1 MTQYKE
7 VIQSPF
13 TFWRCGTGHSHMS
26 LSTLQTFQARY
37 RYSFILL
44 KQLVKTDFKL
54 RYQGSALGYLW
65 SLLRPL
71 AIFLI
76 MYVVFLRF
84 LKFDFQVPHSTVYL
98 LLGIVLWSFFT
109 EVTSNGVS
117 AIVGKGDLLRK
128 INFPKYVIVFAVSF
142 SALIN
147 LALNLLVVAAFMIAD
162 GVKITP
168 SILWVIP
175 LVLELFVLGLAVAFI
190 LSAVFVKLRDVNYIW
205 DVVMQGLFYAIPIF
219 YPLYMVP
226 EKAVKLMLLN
236 PIAQIVQD
244 MRHVIVTPQTT
255 TVGAVWH
262 SGLIRFIPV
271 TIVVMIALFSVY
283 YFRKHSRSFAEEI

>member
-1 MTQYKE
+1 
-7 VIQSPF
+7 
-13 TFWRCGTGHSHMS
+13 MS
-26 LSTLQTFQARY
+26 STTLQKLQARY

-84 LKFDFQVPHSTVYL
+84 LKFDFRVPHSTVYL
-98 LLGIVLWSFFT
+98 LLGIVLWNFFT

-147 LALNLLVVAAFMIAD
+147 LALNLLVVAVFMVAD
-162 GVKITP
+162 GVSITP
-168 SILWVIP
+168 SILWAIP

-190 LSAVFVKLRDVNYIW
+190 LSAVFVKLRDMNYIW

-236 PIAQIVQD
+236 PIAQIIQD
-244 MRHVIVTPQTT
+244 LRHVVVTPQSATI
-255 TVGAVWH
+255 GAVWH
-262 SGLIRFIPV
+262 GSMIRILPV
-271 TIVVMIALFSVY
+271 TFVVLVALFSVY

>member
-1 MTQYKE
+1 
-7 VIQSPF
+7 
-13 TFWRCGTGHSHMS
+13 MS
-26 LSTLQTFQARY
+26 SNTLQKLQSRY

-84 LKFDFQVPHSTVYL
+84 LKFDFHVPHPTIYL

-128 INFPKYVIVFAVSF
+128 INFPKYVIVLAVSV

-147 LALNLLVVAAFMIAD
+147 LALNMLVVGVFMVAD
-162 GVKITP
+162 GVDVTMA
-168 SILWVIP
+168 ILLTIP
-175 LVLELFVLGLAVAFI
+175 LVLELFVLALALAFI
-190 LSAVFVKLRDVNYIW
+190 LSAVFVKLRDMNYIW
-205 DVVMQGLFYAIPIF
+205 EVVMQGVFYAIPIF

-236 PIAQIVQD
+236 PVAQIIQD
-244 MRHVIVTPQTT
+244 MRHVMVSPQATT
-255 TVGAVWH
+255 LGMVWQN
-262 SGLIRFIPV
+262 SYIRAIPV
-271 TIVVMIALFSVY
+271 VAVVLIGLFSVY

>member
-1 MTQYKE
+1 M
-7 VIQSPF
+7 
-13 TFWRCGTGHSHMS
+13 
-26 LSTLQTFQARY
+26 
-37 RYSFILL
+37 
-44 KQLVKTDFKL
+44 
-54 RYQGSALGYLW
+54 
-65 SLLRPL
+65 
-71 AIFLI
+71 
-76 MYVVFLRF
+76 
-84 LKFDFQVPHSTVYL
+84 
-98 LLGIVLWSFFT
+98 
-109 EVTSNGVS
+109 
-117 AIVGKGDLLRK
+117 RK

-271 TIVVMIALFSVY
+271 AIVVMIALFSVY

>member
-109 EVTSNGVS
+109 
-117 AIVGKGDLLRK
+117 
-128 INFPKYVIVFAVSF
+128 
-142 SALIN
+142 
-147 LALNLLVVAAFMIAD
+147 
-162 GVKITP
+162 
-168 SILWVIP
+168 
-175 LVLELFVLGLAVAFI
+175 
-190 LSAVFVKLRDVNYIW
+190 
-205 DVVMQGLFYAIPIF
+205 
-219 YPLYMVP
+219 
-226 EKAVKLMLLN
+226 
-236 PIAQIVQD
+236 
-244 MRHVIVTPQTT
+244 
-255 TVGAVWH
+255 
-262 SGLIRFIPV
+262 
-271 TIVVMIALFSVY
+271 
-283 YFRKHSRSFAEEI
+283 